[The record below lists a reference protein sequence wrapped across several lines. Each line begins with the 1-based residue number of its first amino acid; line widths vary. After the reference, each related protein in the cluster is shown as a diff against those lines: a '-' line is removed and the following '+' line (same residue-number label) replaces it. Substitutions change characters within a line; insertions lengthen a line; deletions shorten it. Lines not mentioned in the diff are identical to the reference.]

1 MEVKLSQPVFGGE
14 VGEVVDLGEGEANFA
29 FHGGYGVPIGE
40 VSGESVPLASIDY
53 AEGREGVPT
62 GQQRNGHF

>member
-14 VGEVVDLGEGEANFA
+14 VGEVVDLSEGEANFA
-29 FHGGYGVPIGE
+29 FHGGHGVPVGE
-40 VSGESVPLASIDY
+40 DSIDY

>member
-14 VGEVVDLGEGEANFA
+14 VGEVVDLSEGEANFA
-29 FHGGYGVPIGE
+29 FHGGYGVPVGE
-40 VSGESVPLASIDY
+40 ASIDY